1 MYFYGVPP
9 LKKKPAD
16 QKQITEIDNPLAA
29 VKAAIEARSTAKAG
43 TKSTGRPSSRPAA
56 KTTTKATAKTAATK
70 RRKAPAKKGKGLS
83 LQWKF
88 VIALVLLVL
97 FSPLYYGY
105 VLKIFTSATRWVL
118 DIGEDPN
125 YRTYKS
131 FNIQIPKRY
140 QIHGIDVSS
149 YQGKIDWKMVKSMRE
164 DDVQITYAF
173 IKATEGIS
181 SVDPYFQRNWREAPK
196 AGIVCGAYHFFI
208 PKKSG
213 LWQARFFLQT
223 VKFEEGDLPPVI
235 DVEHLSGVSPEKMRA
250 ELSDFI
256 GHVEKKTK
264 VKPIIYSGLVFY
276 KDYLKG
282 YFDEYPLWIA
292 HYYQSDLKA
301 GADTKW
307 FFWQHSDKAKI
318 TGINHVVDFNAFR
331 GDSLSFQQM
340 LIK

>member
-1 MYFYGVPP
+1 MAALLYFYPVPP
-9 LKKKPAD
+9 PIKKTPSNQGKLIFD
-16 QKQITEIDNPLAA
+16 QPL
-29 VKAAIEARSTAKAG
+29 V
-43 TKSTGRPSSRPAA
+43 P
-56 KTTTKATAKTAATK
+56 KATPKTAPKVAPK
-70 RRKAPAKKGKGLS
+70 RRKPASKKKKGLS

-88 VIALVLLVL
+88 VITGLLLIL

-105 VLKIFTSATRWVL
+105 VLKLFTSTTRWIL

-131 FNIQIPKRY
+131 FDIQIPKRY
-140 QIHGIDVSS
+140 TIHGIDVSS
-149 YQGKIDWKMVKSMRE
+149 YQGKIDWTKVKAMKD
-164 DDVQITYAF
+164 DDVSIKFAF
-173 IKATEGIS
+173 IKATEGVS

-196 AGIVCGAYHFFI
+196 AGIICGAYHYFI

-223 VKFEEGDLPPVI
+223 VKYESGDLPPVI
-235 DVEHLSGVSPEKMRA
+235 DIETLSGVSPEKMRV
-250 ELSDFI
+250 ELKDFI
-256 GHVEKKTK
+256 THVERKTG

-282 YFDEYPLWIA
+282 HFDGYPLWIA
-292 HYYQSDLKA
+292 HYYKAELKA
-301 GADTKW
+301 GANTKW
-307 FFWQHSDKAKI
+307 SFWQHSDKARI

-331 GDSLSFQQM
+331 GDSVSFQQL